1 MLDTNLLL
9 FSNDA
14 FDGASAVGTAVSI
27 GRTGLPTGSQ
37 IVAIVQNPETTE
49 GVLTVTVEL
58 SLDGT
63 NYIDTVAVLKLG
75 TDAVGFCGQRAVD
88 CHREFAWERYTGS
101 NIKLRATVVDGDNDG
116 ASAWGKVR
124 VYVGAG
130 EPTIYGRAPGVADD
144 IAYD

>member
-9 FSNDA
+9 FSDDT
-14 FDGASAVGTAVSI
+14 FDGASAVGAAVSI

-37 IVAIVQNPETTE
+37 IVAIVENPETTE

-58 SLDGT
+58 TLDGT
-63 NYIDTVAVLKLG
+63 NYIDTVAVLNLG
-75 TDAVGFCGQRAVD
+75 NDTVGFCGQRAVD
-88 CHREFAWERYTGS
+88 VHREWPWEQYTAA

-130 EPTIYGRAPGVADD
+130 EPTIYGRAPGVAED
-144 IAYD
+144 IIGD

>member
-9 FSNDA
+9 FSDDT
-14 FDGASAVGTAVSI
+14 FDGASAVGTAVVI
-27 GRTGLPTGSQ
+27 GRTGLPTGAQ
-37 IVAIVQNPETTE
+37 IVAITELAETTE

-88 CHREFAWERYTGS
+88 CHREFAWEQYTAA

-116 ASAWGKVR
+116 LSAWGKVR
-124 VYVGAG
+124 VYVGSG
-130 EPTIYGRAPGVADD
+130 EGTIYGRAAGVAED
-144 IAYD
+144 IAYN